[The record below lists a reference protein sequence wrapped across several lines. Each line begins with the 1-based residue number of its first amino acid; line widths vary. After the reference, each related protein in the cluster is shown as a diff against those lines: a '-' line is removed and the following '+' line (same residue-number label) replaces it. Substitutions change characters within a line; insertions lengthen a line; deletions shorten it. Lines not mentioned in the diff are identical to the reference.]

1 MEEHTKHAA
10 MLGAI
15 AALMLHSFSAFAA
28 ASTSAASASASPWII
43 TQNITAPADNVLN
56 ADRIALGQLLFFDP
70 RLSGKGTISCAS
82 CHNPALGWA
91 DGLPRAVGFDMKPL
105 ARATPTLVN
114 VGLNKL
120 QMWDGRKPTLEEQAL
135 GPLLAADEQNMPPER
150 LEATLQGIPGYAP
163 LFARAYPNEGITAAT
178 FARAVA
184 SFERTLISGDSPFDR
199 WQQGD
204 AQAVDDSAKRGFELF
219 VGKAKCSL
227 CHQQPNFNDD
237 GFHNIGLATNGE
249 PLDMGRFAHRKVAV
263 LRGAFKTPT
272 LRDIELTAPY
282 MHNGL
287 YQTLEQVVDHYDRGA
302 DVKDNLDRN
311 IFPLDL
317 NPQEKADVVAF
328 MKTLTGKRQPM
339 QLPQLPR

>member
-1 MEEHTKHAA
+1 MDENKRSAWFA
-10 MLGAI
+10 GALL
-15 AALMLHSFSAFAA
+15 AVLSMQCY
-28 ASTSAASASASPWII
+28 ASPSAWVI
-43 TQNITAPADNVLN
+43 TQNMPAPADNVLN
-56 ADRIALGQLLFFDP
+56 ADRVLLGQMLFFDP

-135 GPLLAADEQNMPPER
+135 GPLLALDEQNMPLER
-150 LEATLQGIPGYAP
+150 LEATLQAIPGYAP
-163 LFARAYPNEGITAAT
+163 LFARAYPNEGITAAS

-184 SFERTLISGDSPFDR
+184 SFERTLVSADSPFDR

-204 AQAVDDSAKRGFELF
+204 TQAVSDSAKRGFELF
-219 VGKAKCSL
+219 TGKAKCSL
-227 CHQQPNFNDD
+227 CHQEPNFTDD
-237 GFHNIGLATNGE
+237 GFHNIGLAPNGE
-249 PLDMGRFAHRKVAV
+249 AEDVGRFAHRKVAV
-263 LRGAFKTPT
+263 LKGAFKTPT

-302 DVKDNLDRN
+302 DLKDNLDHN
-311 IFPLDL
+311 IFPLGL
-317 NPQEKADVVAF
+317 AAPEKADVVAF
-328 MKTLTGKRQPM
+328 MKTLTGNQQPM